1 MTFWEDKEELLREKI
16 MKSASKNA
24 SGYGFYE
31 KTHSPKISSLQ
42 TLHRSKQEDKHIT
55 TNPNQNTLRNDQVS
69 VHSRSEIPPW
79 SHVCSPP
86 PCTHGHYHC
95 WSWLRSDQGCEWK
108 PMSRRVPGNIQGG
121 KNALMNCNGHSKD
134 MRDHPEIHRIS
145 TNFEFQITFLL
156 GMSPVLSF
164 CRLVLLG
171 CMHIMWQCQPQ
182 LESFP
187 SLVTHVIERC
197 VVSFE
202 SLGHPWL
209 SWTSTLLHSV
219 EMCFPLSIALH
230 VSSVVVFKIY
240 WLHMLIIS
248 YHINLKLHHS
258 I

>member
-1 MTFWEDKEELLREKI
+1 
-16 MKSASKNA
+16 
-24 SGYGFYE
+24 
-31 KTHSPKISSLQ
+31 
-42 TLHRSKQEDKHIT
+42 
-55 TNPNQNTLRNDQVS
+55 
-69 VHSRSEIPPW
+69 
-79 SHVCSPP
+79 
-86 PCTHGHYHC
+86 
-95 WSWLRSDQGCEWK
+95 
-108 PMSRRVPGNIQGG
+108 MSRRVPGNIQGG
-121 KNALMNCNGHSKD
+121 KNALMNFNGHSKD

-164 CRLVLLG
+164 CRLVILG

-202 SLGHPWL
+202 SLGHWL

-230 VSSVVVFKIY
+230 VSSVVVFKFHHSSI
-240 WLHMLIIS
+240 
-248 YHINLKLHHS
+248 YHIILT
-258 I
+258 